1 MSIFFNSEETIH
13 HTTTM
18 LAFQFAL
25 MQKLPKIPMGGGYGT
40 IGVERDGC
48 SGLVD
53 YCDSLSQ

>member
-1 MSIFFNSEETIH
+1 
-13 HTTTM
+13 M

-25 MQKLPKIPMGGGYGT
+25 MQKLSKTPMGSGYGAVD
-40 IGVERDGC
+40 VERDGC